1 MPRPFR
7 FGVVTGFAPSR
18 AVWVHTARRSEELG
32 YSTLLIPD
40 RTSAGTLAPMPAL
53 AVAAS
58 VTTSLRVGSYVFCN
72 GYRHPVLLAREAAT
86 LDLLTDGRFELG
98 LGSGV
103 SADEFERMGLSFAS
117 AGTRIG
123 HLAETLQVVKQ
134 LLTTET
140 VNFQGKHATITDLKG
155 NLKPVQKPH
164 LPILVAGAGE
174 KMLKLAA
181 READIIAIGS
191 KISAQGADP
200 TDATLEQKIGWIK
213 EAAGPRFADLE
224 LSQTIFELEIT
235 DSAAPASSY
244 AGGWSMPK
252 RSMSIEQAVTHL
264 LEQRDRYGFSYLQIQ
279 TGQMENFAPVLAQLA
294 GK

>member
-18 AVWVHTARRSEELG
+18 AVWVQTARRIEELG

-155 NLKPVQKPH
+155 NLKPVQ
-164 LPILVAGAGE
+164 
-174 KMLKLAA
+174 
-181 READIIAIGS
+181 IGR
-191 KISAQGADP
+191 AH
-200 TDATLEQKIGWIK
+200 
-213 EAAGPRFADLE
+213 
-224 LSQTIFELEIT
+224 
-235 DSAAPASSY
+235 
-244 AGGWSMPK
+244 
-252 RSMSIEQAVTHL
+252 V
-264 LEQRDRYGFSYLQIQ
+264 
-279 TGQMENFAPVLAQLA
+279 
-294 GK
+294 